1 MNGHPAAPATATW
14 PLSSALVLG
23 ALPPAA
29 GCARLHARNV
39 MCEWGL
45 PDVAENVELV
55 VSELMTNAILATAGP
70 DGQPRYEDDL
80 SGLPVVHVRLSS
92 DRARVLVE
100 VWDRSAASPA
110 AKHAEPD
117 EEGGRGLMLVDALC
131 EQWSWDVVPC
141 WAGKVV
147 WAVLRPKPT
156 AQ

>member
-1 MNGHPAAPATATW
+1 M
-14 PLSSALVLG
+14 
-23 ALPPAA
+23 
-29 GCARLHARNV
+29 HARNV